1 MTRHFLADFWKSV
14 NIRTPIMKI
23 ESESFEKSHL
33 TESIDV
39 PAGCQSSG
47 HPLSP
52 AVNQQLKDSIKYT
65 DNHLQ
70 CPCRHIKY
78 HSYARDNKV
87 YSLITNRYICYDN
100 FL

>member
-1 MTRHFLADFWKSV
+1 
-14 NIRTPIMKI
+14 MKI
-23 ESESFEKSHL
+23 ESETFEKSHL

-52 AVNQQLKDSIKYT
+52 AVNQQLKGSIKHT

-70 CPCRHIKY
+70 CPCKHIKY
-78 HSYARDNKV
+78 HSIALDTKV
-87 YSLITNRYICYDN
+87 CSLITNIFVTIISCNEQDRN
-100 FL
+100 KV